1 METKLDARTLTNR
14 GISRRA
20 FTCAAGALAGSVA
33 LSGALG
39 RSRSAL
45 ADEAAA
51 PVEQTYTPGTYTGS
65 FEGNGGD
72 VVVDVTFSEHAI
84 DAIEVTSQSET
95 PIVAEGALE
104 QLPQLIIEKQS
115 LGIDTMTGATIT
127 SAAILNAV
135 AAAAEQAGADLDAL
149 WASVDEEPS
158 TEVVEM
164 TADAVVVGAGAAGM
178 AATIRLQELGLHA
191 VLVEKT
197 YRTGGCI
204 SVSGGNQVVTCS
216 DLQVEAG
223 VSDDSP
229 ESMIEDFQANGE
241 DMCVPELIELY
252 SKNVGETTNW
262 LNTYCGVAY
271 NMEGGLHNLAEYSH
285 NRELAYDGGGE
296 GACRALRVA
305 LDASGADVLLD
316 TSIQGIVMSEGAVSG
331 IQATGKDG
339 TTYNI
344 SAPAVILTTGGYGA
358 SSTWLPE
365 SLADSL
371 YYGLTTS
378 TGDGL
383 TVATAEDVNAATL
396 MLEYAKQY
404 PNGVEVSAGRAK
416 STIDGNL
423 LVWPMSAILVSPEGE
438 RVVNEHASNHDIL
451 EVELQQKDST
461 LYLFMDAENYAVW
474 ETKLPGTGFNMDH
487 VAEWLEANGSTT
499 PVFAHGETVEDVAE
513 RVGMDPATLVATVED
528 YNAGVRAGQ
537 DEFGRDGDYLKMEI
551 GEGEYY
557 MVEQKPRYATTMGGL
572 VVNTSLQ
579 VENTDGEVIGG
590 LYAAGEVVGG
600 VMGSNSPSGA
610 NNGWALT
617 SGKLAAEAIA
627 NA

>member
-1 METKLDARTLTNR
+1 
-14 GISRRA
+14 
-20 FTCAAGALAGSVA
+20 
-33 LSGALG
+33 
-39 RSRSAL
+39 
-45 ADEAAA
+45 
-51 PVEQTYTPGTYTGS
+51 
-65 FEGNGGD
+65 
-72 VVVDVTFSEHAI
+72 
-84 DAIEVTSQSET
+84 
-95 PIVAEGALE
+95 
-104 QLPQLIIEKQS
+104 
-115 LGIDTMTGATIT
+115 MTGATIT

-149 WASVDEEPS
+149 WTSVDEEPS

>member
-1 METKLDARTLTNR
+1 MESKKVLVSSPRLV
-14 GISRRA
+14 SRRA
-20 FTCAAGALAGSVA
+20 FTIGAGALGASLA
-33 LSGALG
+33 LASQMGATRRALG
-39 RSRSAL
+39 E
-45 ADEAAA
+45 EA
-51 PVEQTYTPGTYTGS
+51 VEQTYTPGTYTGS

-84 DAIEVTSQSET
+84 DSIEVTSQSET

-104 QLPQLIIEKQS
+104 RLPQQIIEKQS
-115 LGIDTMTGATIT
+115 LGIDGMTGATIT

-135 AAAAEQAGADLDAL
+135 AAAAEQAGADMDAL
-149 WASVDEEPS
+149 WASPASEPS

-164 TADAVVVGAGAAGM
+164 TADAIVVGAGAAGM
-178 AATIRLQELGLHA
+178 AATIRLQELGKKA

-223 VSDDSP
+223 VSDDSA

-252 SKNVGETTNW
+252 ANNVGETTNW
-262 LNTYCGVAY
+262 LNTYCGVEY

-285 NRELAYDGGGE
+285 NRELAYADGGA
-296 GACRALRVA
+296 GACISLRAA
-305 LDASGADVLLD
+305 LEASGAEVLLD
-316 TSIQGIVMSEGAVSG
+316 TSIQSITMTDGAVSG
-331 IQATGKDG
+331 IVATGKDG

-344 SAPAVILTTGGYGA
+344 AAPAVILTTGGYGA
-358 SSTWLPE
+358 SSEWLPE

-383 TVATAEDVNAATL
+383 TVATAQDVNAATR

-404 PNGVEVSAGRAK
+404 PNGVEVSEGRAK

-451 EVELQQKDST
+451 EVELQQENST

-499 PVFAHGETVEDVAE
+499 PVFAHGETIEEVAE
-513 RVGMDPATLVATVED
+513 HVGIDPEVLVATVED
-528 YNAGVRAGQ
+528 YNAGVQAGV

-579 VENTDGEVIGG
+579 VESADGEVIGG

>member
-1 METKLDARTLTNR
+1 MSNHPVTTLNPSR

-20 FTCAAGALAGSVA
+20 FTCAAGALAGAAA
-33 LSGALG
+33 LSGSLG
-39 RSRSAL
+39 LRTRSAR
-45 ADEAAA
+45 ADEAS
-51 PVEQTYTPGTYTGS
+51 VEQTYTPGTYTGS

-84 DAIEVTSQSET
+84 DSIEIVSQSET
-95 PIVAEGALE
+95 AIVAEGALE
-104 QLPQLIIEKQS
+104 QLPQLIVEKQS
-115 LGIDTMTGATIT
+115 LGVDTMTGATIT

-178 AATIRLQELGLHA
+178 AATIRLQELGLNA

-241 DMCVPELIELY
+241 NMCVEELIELY
-252 SKNVGETTNW
+252 ANNVGETTNW
-262 LNTYCGVAY
+262 LNTYCGVEY

-285 NRELAYDGGGE
+285 DRELAYTDGGA
-296 GACRALRVA
+296 GACRSLRVA
-305 LDASGADVLLD
+305 LDASGAEVLLD
-316 TSIQGIVMSEGAVSG
+316 TSIQSITMADGAVSG
-331 IQATGKDG
+331 IQATAKDG

-344 SAPAVILTTGGYGA
+344 AAPAVILTTGGYGA
-358 SSTWLPE
+358 SSRWLPE

-383 TVATAEDVNAATL
+383 TVATAEDVDAATR

-438 RVVNEHASNHDIL
+438 RVVNERASNHDIL
-451 EVELQQKDST
+451 EVQLQQEGSL

-474 ETKLPGTGFNMDH
+474 ETALPGTGFNMDR

-499 PVFAHGETVEDVAE
+499 PVFAHGESVEDVAE
-513 RVGMDPATLVATVED
+513 RVGIDPEVLVATVED
-528 YNAGVRAGQ
+528 YNAGVREGI
-537 DEFGRDGDYLKMEI
+537 DEFGRDGDYLQMEI
-551 GEGEYY
+551 GDGEYY